1 MSDKKVVIIGYIDEK
16 VVRGVLFGLKFSIM
30 IYGIWRNMVGNTGK
44 KSATERAMIAA
55 ISCFCREGISN
66 SSMED
71 IATEAGMARSTL
83 YRYFK
88 DKDEL
93 IIAVMEQEAVSLAK
107 ELAIKIPIKKSFSEF
122 IIEGMLLAL
131 IYVPEHPVLGKMF
144 ASDSLATSSRIV
156 LMTNHLS
163 QVGIDV
169 IKPVIEA
176 ARLAR
181 RIPQGL
187 TAEYLMDWLIRVLFS
202 LLTMPSDITQTYEQK
217 RKLLE
222 SMLLPALLP
231 VLK

>member
-1 MSDKKVVIIGYIDEK
+1 M
-16 VVRGVLFGLKFSIM
+16 M
-30 IYGIWRNMVGNTGK
+30 GNTGK
-44 KSATERAMIAA
+44 KSATERAMVAA
-55 ISCFCREGISN
+55 ITCFCQVGISN

-144 ASDSLATSSRIV
+144 APDLLATSSRIV

-169 IKPVIEA
+169 IKPVIDA
-176 ARLAR
+176 ARLAKR
-181 RIPQGL
+181 VPQGL
-187 TAEYLMDWLIRVLFS
+187 SAEYLMDWLIRVLFS

-231 VLK
+231 THK

>member
-1 MSDKKVVIIGYIDEK
+1 MMDRAI
-16 VVRGVLFGLKFSIM
+16 R
-30 IYGIWRNMVGNTGK
+30 
-44 KSATERAMIAA
+44 KSAAERAMVAA
-55 ISCFCREGISN
+55 ITCFCRSGINN

-144 ASDSLATSSRIV
+144 APESLATSSRIV

-163 QVGIDV
+163 QVGINV
-169 IKPVIEA
+169 VKPVIDA
-176 ARLAR
+176 ARIAKRVSPDLS
-181 RIPQGL
+181 
-187 TAEYLMDWLIRVLFS
+187 AEYLMDWLIRVLFS

-222 SMLLPALLP
+222 SMLLPALMP
-231 VLK
+231 VK